1 MHCGDSLL
9 PPPACNSMFL
19 SMVVETD
26 YSKKEKKNK
35 ENTDQDTS
43 TKKMIT
49 LRLSVVIIE
58 KKRKCFNMVKLE
70 KFRIKVATPNIKI
83 P

>member
-1 MHCGDSLL
+1 
-9 PPPACNSMFL
+9 MFL

-83 P
+83 PWDSTARDFHKSIFS